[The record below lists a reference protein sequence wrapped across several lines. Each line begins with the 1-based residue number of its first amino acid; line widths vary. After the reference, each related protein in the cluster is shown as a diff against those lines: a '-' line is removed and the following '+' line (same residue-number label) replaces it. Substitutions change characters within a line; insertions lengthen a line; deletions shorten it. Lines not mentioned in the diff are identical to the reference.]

1 MTQISYTGDKVKKSY
16 LKHIKKVTAHPFNV
30 LGNATSEAYL
40 GINFLQEHHIL
51 ILLLYLLLIRGL
63 EIKGI
68 C

>member
-40 GINFLQEHHIL
+40 GINFLQRASYFNFAIIFIINL
-51 ILLLYLLLIRGL
+51 GFRY
-63 EIKGI
+63 
-68 C
+68 